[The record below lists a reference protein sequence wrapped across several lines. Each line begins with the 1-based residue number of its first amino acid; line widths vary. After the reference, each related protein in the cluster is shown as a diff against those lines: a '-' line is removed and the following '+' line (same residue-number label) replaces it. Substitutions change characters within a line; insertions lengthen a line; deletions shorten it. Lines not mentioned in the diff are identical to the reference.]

1 MVCGRSVPLQTL
13 GFGLWRSACSLC
25 GGLEVNMSTVPEG
38 ITSADVIVWSEG
50 STFAQQ
56 IAAGRH
62 RFTGDEPESVGGSD
76 TGPSP
81 YDFLLAAL
89 GSCTSMTVG
98 MYARKKN
105 WPLERV
111 TVWLRHS
118 KIYAVDCSE
127 CEMTEGILD
136 RIERDVRFDG
146 PLTAEQRSRLLEIAN
161 KCPVHRTL
169 TSEINILTK
178 LL

>member
-1 MVCGRSVPLQTL
+1 M
-13 GFGLWRSACSLC
+13 SA
-25 GGLEVNMSTVPEG
+25 VPEG
-38 ITSADVIVWSEG
+38 VASADVIVWGEG
-50 STFAQQ
+50 GTFAQQ

-62 RFTGDEPESVGGSD
+62 RLKSDEPESVGGSD

-89 GSCTSMTVG
+89 GSCTAMTVG

-118 KIYAVDCSE
+118 KIYAADCSE
-127 CEMTEGILD
+127 CETREGMLD
-136 RIERDVRFDG
+136 SIERDVRFEG
-146 PLTAEQRSRLLEIAN
+146 P
-161 KCPVHRTL
+161 
-169 TSEINILTK
+169 
-178 LL
+178 

>member
-1 MVCGRSVPLQTL
+1 VLI
-13 GFGLWRSACSLC
+13 LWRT
-25 GGLEVNMSTVPEG
+25 EVNMSAVPEE
-38 ITSADVIVWSEG
+38 IASADVIVWGEG
-50 STFAQQ
+50 STFAQR

-62 RFTGDEPESVGGSD
+62 RLTGDEPESVGGND

-98 MYARKKN
+98 MYARNKN

-118 KIYAVDCSE
+118 KIYAADCSE
-127 CEMTEGILD
+127 CEMKEGVLD
-136 RIERDVRFDG
+136 RIERDVQFDG
-146 PLTAEQRSRLLEIAN
+146 PLTADQRSRLLEIAN

-169 TSEINILTK
+169 TSEINIRTR

>member
-1 MVCGRSVPLQTL
+1 M
-13 GFGLWRSACSLC
+13 SAVR
-25 GGLEVNMSTVPEG
+25 ERIE
-38 ITSADVIVWSEG
+38 SADVIVWGEG
-50 STFAQQ
+50 SGFAQQ
-56 IAAGRH
+56 IAVGQH
-62 RFTGDEPESVGGSD
+62 RLNGDEPESVGGTG

-98 MYARKKN
+98 MYARQKN

-118 KIYAVDCSE
+118 KIYAADCSE
-127 CEMTEGILD
+127 CEMKEGMLD

-146 PLTAEQRSRLLEIAN
+146 PLTAEQSSRLLEIAN

-169 TSEINILTK
+169 TSEINIRTR